1 MQELGQDMPSRYL
14 ASVGTSVNCFNH
26 YFSMQVEH
34 YGEEYQSQSWGPLI
48 ALVKSSNPPAGTAV
62 TSAKD
67 KANIKETLLT
77 VNGYIQVT
85 LVDPKP
91 HLAHF

>member
-1 MQELGQDMPSRYL
+1 
-14 ASVGTSVNCFNH
+14 
-26 YFSMQVEH
+26 MQVEQ

-48 ALVKSSNPPAGTAV
+48 ALVKGSNPPAAAAVMTAR
-62 TSAKD
+62 D

-85 LVDPKP
+85 LVHPELDVS
-91 HLAHF
+91 HL